1 MEMYEEEQ
9 TNKREIK
16 GITDKVTKDAKV
28 DVQYPVINV
37 ILTGG
42 TPKYKLQAL
51 AKLLK
56 SSVKS
61 EDENMVIADN
71 SVHVALKS
79 EEQGVYQ
86 PIGRVMPQQI
96 KTLMSILV
104 GVQLELEMEKGKI
117 MDSKYIYALSS

>member
-9 TNKREIK
+9 TNKREVR

-37 ILTGG
+37 MLTGG

-51 AKLLK
+51 ARLLK

-61 EDENMVIADN
+61 DDEEVVLQDN
-71 SVHVALKS
+71 SVHVALKA
-79 EEQGVYQ
+79 EGVYK

-104 GVQLELEMEKGKI
+104 GIELELEMEKGNI
-117 MDSKYIYALSS
+117 MDKKYIYALSS